1 MAVKNDVRPKNIV
14 AGNWKMNMDFNE
26 GEVLA
31 AEVMRS
37 QDFKDVEIVLAP
49 PYIHLQRL
57 AIMAEHY
64 SNVFISAQNC
74 NDNDSG
80 AFTGEVSASM
90 IRSVGVQYVIL
101 GHSERREYYNETNEL
116 LKKKV
121 VTALKNGLKV
131 IFCCGEP
138 LEVRKEGQHL
148 QYVINQLRESVFDLS
163 REDFENLVIAYEP
176 IWAIGTGETATVH
189 QAQEMHEYIRKAVA
203 RNYSPSFA
211 SGISILY
218 GGSVKP
224 DNAKELFSAPDI
236 NGGLIGGASLKT
248 KDFLAI
254 AGSF

>member
-1 MAVKNDVRPKNIV
+1 MVKNSVKPKNIV

-26 GEVLA
+26 GELLA
-31 AEVMRS
+31 AEVMRN
-37 QDFKDVEIVLAP
+37 QDFKDVEVVIAP

-74 NDNDSG
+74 NENQSG
-80 AFTGEVSASM
+80 AYTGEISPSM
-90 IRSVGVQYVIL
+90 LRSIGVEYVIL
-101 GHSERREYYNETNEL
+101 GHSERREYFDESNEL

-121 VTALKNGLKV
+121 ITALKNGLKV

-138 LEVRKEGQHL
+138 LEVRREGQHL
-148 QYVINQLRESVFDLS
+148 QYVINQLSDSVFDLS
-163 REDFENLVIAYEP
+163 KEDFGSIVIAYEP

-189 QAQEMHEYIRKAVA
+189 QAQEMHGHIRKAIA
-203 RNYSPSFA
+203 KNYSQVFA
-211 SGISILY
+211 DGISILY

-224 DNAKELFSAPDI
+224 DNAKELFNSPDI
-236 NGGLIGGASLKT
+236 NGGLIGGASLKS

-254 AGSF
+254 VGSF